1 MDISLK
7 SEQFR
12 QNLFKMIDESQLP
25 PIIVYYITKQAAQ
38 LTERSYR
45 MYLNNAAAQSSEEQ
59 QLDKENKEPPAAQ
72 E

>member
-7 SEQFR
+7 SEQFK

-38 LTERSYR
+38 LTQRSDGV
-45 MYLNNAAAQSSEEQ
+45 YLNAVAQSSEEQ
-59 QLDKENKEPPAAQ
+59 QLDKER
-72 E
+72 